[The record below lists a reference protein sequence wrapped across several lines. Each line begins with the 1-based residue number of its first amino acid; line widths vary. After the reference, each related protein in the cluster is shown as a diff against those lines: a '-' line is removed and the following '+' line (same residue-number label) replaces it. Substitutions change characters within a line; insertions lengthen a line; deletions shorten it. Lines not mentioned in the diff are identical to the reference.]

1 MIEGK
6 MQIAGIEKTGYEN
19 INVTSIKMDFIRLN
33 PQQPKRQYV
42 KTTLDQLSETIKV
55 YGVKKPVYIKRMS
68 SSYYELVTGEKV
80 FRAAAMAGLK
90 EIPSIVVTDDEEAAL
105 LTLTEVLNDEELN
118 YIEEAEY
125 YQELLTKYNST
136 QEELARKIGKSQST
150 IANKIRL
157 LKLPPLVKK
166 ILIDNNLTERHAR
179 ALLKLSD
186 EQLQLKV
193 LKFVCDKNLNVKK
206 TEELIK
212 RAIQKFVN
220 QNDAKVRDKSYG
232 AVKNMKTFVSTVKN
246 AIDLMKR
253 SGVDVKAAKIDR
265 GKYVEFII
273 RVPKD
278 SEQ

>member
-6 MQIAGIEKTGYEN
+6 VQFAGIDKSVYEN
-19 INVTSIKMDFIRLN
+19 MNITSVKMDFIRLN
-33 PQQPKRQYV
+33 PQQPKRQYA
-42 KTTLDQLSETIKV
+42 KTVIEQLSETIKV

-68 SSYYELVTGEKV
+68 SSYYELVTGEKF
-80 FRAAAMAGLK
+80 FRAAAMAGIK
-90 EIPSIVVTDDEEAAL
+90 EIPSIVITDDEEAAL
-105 LTLTEVLNDEELN
+105 LALSEVLNDEELN

-125 YQELLTKYNST
+125 YQEVLTKYNST

-157 LKLPPLVKK
+157 LKLSSLVKK
-166 ILIDNNLTERHAR
+166 ILIENNLTERHAR

-193 LKFVCDKNLNVKK
+193 LKFVCEKNLNVKK

-212 RAIQKFVN
+212 RAIQKYVN
-220 QNDAKVRDKSYG
+220 QNDARIREKSCG
-232 AVKNMKTFVSTVKN
+232 SVKNMKTFVSTIKN

-253 SGVDVKAAKIDR
+253 SGVDVKAARIDR
-265 GKYVEFII
+265 GKYVEFIV
-273 RVPKD
+273 RVPK
-278 SEQ
+278 ETE